1 MAKKSKAV
9 EAPMVEE
16 IHSIK
21 GFDLDWKCR
30 DSQFEI
36 GKTYEHEGDVSACK
50 AGFHAIEGY
59 PLEVFDYYAPGLSR
73 YAEVTQSGA
82 ISRHSC
88 DSKVASAKITIG
100 VELHIHDLV
109 QRAVKWVFDRA
120 KPEGDGSH
128 ATGWQGAASATGE
141 RGAASATGERGAA
154 SATGWQGAASAT
166 GQRGAASAT
175 GERGAASATGQ
186 RGAASATGTQGAASA
201 PGWRG
206 AASATGWRGA
216 ASATGTQGA
225 ASATG
230 WRGKVM
236 GKTGNALFLVYRD
249 DDYNI
254 VHAWAGIVGRDGIKE
269 GVWYLLNADGKPE
282 ETS

>member
-30 DSQFEI
+30 DFQFEI

-128 ATGWQGAASATGE
+128 ATGL
-141 RGAASATGERGAA
+141 RGAAL
-154 SATGWQGAASAT
+154 
-166 GQRGAASAT
+166 
-175 GERGAASATGQ
+175 
-186 RGAASATGTQGAASA
+186 
-201 PGWRG
+201 
-206 AASATGWRGA
+206 
-216 ASATGTQGA
+216 
-225 ASATG
+225 ATG

-282 ETS
+282 ETA

>member
-30 DSQFEI
+30 DFQFEI

-128 ATGWQGAASATGE
+128 ATGWQGAASATG
-141 RGAASATGERGAA
+141 
-154 SATGWQGAASAT
+154 
-166 GQRGAASAT
+166 QRGAASAT
-175 GERGAASATGQ
+175 GEQGAASATGE
-186 RGAASATGTQGAASA
+186 
-201 PGWRG
+201 
-206 AASATGWRGA
+206 RGA

>member
-9 EAPMVEE
+9 EAPTVEE

-30 DSQFEI
+30 DFQFEI
-36 GKTYEHEGDVSACK
+36 GKTYEHEGDVSATN

-88 DSKVASAKITIG
+88 YSKVASAKITIG

-109 QRAVKWVFDRA
+109 QRAVKWVVSKCDDS
-120 KPEGDGSH
+120 KSQH
-128 ATGWQGAASATGE
+128 ATGDYSASSATGH
-141 RGAASATGERGAA
+141 RSASSATGHRSAS
-154 SATGWQGAASAT
+154 SATGNYSAAM
-166 GQRGAASAT
+166 AS
-175 GERGAASATGQ
+175 GKL
-186 RGAASATGTQGAASA
+186 
-201 PGWRG
+201 
-206 AASATGWRGA
+206 
-216 ASATGTQGA
+216 
-225 ASATG
+225 
-230 WRGKVM
+230 GKVM

>member
-9 EAPMVEE
+9 EAPTVEE

-30 DSQFEI
+30 DFQFEI
-36 GKTYEHEGDVSACK
+36 GKTYEHEGDVSATN

-88 DSKVASAKITIG
+88 YSKVASAKITIG

-128 ATGWQGAASATGE
+128 ATGE
-141 RGAASATGERGAA
+141 
-154 SATGWQGAASAT
+154 
-166 GQRGAASAT
+166 
-175 GERGAASATGQ
+175 
-186 RGAASATGTQGAASA
+186 
-201 PGWRG
+201 RG

-216 ASATGTQGA
+216 AL
-225 ASATG
+225 ATG

-254 VHAWAGIVGRDGIKE
+254 VNAWAGIVGRDGIKE

-282 ETS
+282 ETA